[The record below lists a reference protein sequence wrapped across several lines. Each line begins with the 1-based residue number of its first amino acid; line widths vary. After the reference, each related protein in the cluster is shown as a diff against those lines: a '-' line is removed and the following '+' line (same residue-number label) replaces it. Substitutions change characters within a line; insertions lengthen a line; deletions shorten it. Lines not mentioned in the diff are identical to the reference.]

1 MPDEDLSF
9 DLPVDSSGL
18 PVEVENRIRIEVPG
32 RAGDRTIACLRT
44 ACWLLS
50 GAARNAVLHEEDAD
64 DTVAGLRLGESAAY
78 NLREALGSVA
88 AGRDPAEGGLRAVRD
103 AWTRFRSVAGT
114 EAEAEAQA
122 GLHDVLDRISRD
134 DERSGERTRQL
145 LTYLRAQAG
154 AEPLRGQ
161 LDPVVEYGRLWGAV
175 NDALHTDCPP
185 SVALDLLDRTRN
197 WFVRMFTAPDAQ
209 VQAVL
214 DLAATPW
221 QGPEQLDALTGIIA
235 SPHHLRLF
243 FSRLLDPAW
252 LAAMLDAELVPLP
265 HDGEPWPVAAVTN
278 GLGRT
283 HPAAVTDLLSRLAA
297 QTRQITPPAA
307 ATDFELLRVA
317 THLGQAGHAVVGEMM
332 RRHGRNSAVQSLG
345 VHVALEADPRAPI
358 VVQAARAVI
367 GEDRRMDRQWGARE
381 LLERLETGL
390 TEDNR
395 RDRVRFLA
403 GKARLLA
410 AQPLARYTVDI
421 ASLHASVEH
430 VHETLIVL
438 AHHLVGLVRR
448 CQVQGVS
455 TAELQ
460 RWIGAI
466 DGPIG
471 ERITC
476 QVLADALDVPVED
489 KIAHLARRLA
499 SSTATGDDRDLV
511 EAILASDPDPA
522 QLAVW
527 YDELG
532 MPSPA
537 PNPAPPS
544 GYPDDWARVWRWSAI
559 LPSAVLS
566 GWQEQIDAV
575 STTYGDPKVDLD
587 QRHDRFTVT
596 TVASRYSTDELR
608 SLSPATAARRIAAW
622 RPDPQEFF
630 HPVGARELARTL
642 EALVGADLEAW
653 TRDPLEVL
661 VLLREP
667 VYVLHYLR
675 ALTSSAAQ
683 LGDRAPAVLSD
694 LETSR
699 ATRGT
704 PTALGSDDGYS
715 YESTWDCVDTASV
728 ELIKALA
735 EADCD
740 LHDHVG
746 MAWQQ
751 VLATTRAHSDL
762 VDGDLL
768 AILGDR
774 DALHSAI
781 NRPWSKALDAAVSL
795 ARWEAS
801 TPGSVRLEFVALLDE
816 VIEIVEAPG
825 LEFRAILA
833 ARRLALEAQLPAWLD
848 DRADVLFRHDP
859 FGPATLDQTLKWSHP
874 SAWLLDR
881 FAPEIYAAARRGAD
895 NALSQLLIAML
906 HRHSSYSITDVVEQ
920 LQGDENV
927 LRAAAEEVPA
937 LLQPAGSGAPTLVV
951 GLEFWRTMLDAPRRV
966 VPTIVLEGVG
976 RWAFVDGLD
985 TDQWLTHTHRT
996 LQLTDGR
1003 IDYPIEVAQRAGVAA
1018 AQDTTLQDTTLQA
1031 FTLLIGKGEPWERSR
1046 LADLAVEALGRA
1058 AQRRGTPAF
1067 DHLRTRLLELGRHE
1081 VAAGPG
1087 TDTPVLIEQQ
1097 RRVVCQRMR

>member
-50 GAARNAVLHEEDAD
+50 GAARNTVLGEDEPD
-64 DTVAGLRLGESAAY
+64 NTVAALRLAESAAY

-103 AWTRFRSVAGT
+103 AWTRFRSAAGT

-122 GLHDVLDRISRD
+122 RLHDVLDQISRD

-145 LTYLRAQAG
+145 LTYLRAQTG
-154 AEPLRGQ
+154 SEPLRGQ
-161 LDPVVEYGRLWGAV
+161 LDPVLEYSRLWGAV
-175 NDALHTDCPP
+175 NGALHTDCPP

-221 QGPEQLDALTGIIA
+221 RDPEQLDTLADIIA

-243 FSRLLDPAW
+243 FGRLLDPAW
-252 LAAMLDAELVPLP
+252 LAAMLDAGLVPLP
-265 HDGEPWPVAAVTN
+265 EDGEPWPVAAVID

-283 HPAAVTDLLSRLAA
+283 HPAAVADLLSRLAA
-297 QTRQITPPAA
+297 QTRRTRLAA
-307 ATDFELLRVA
+307 VGVDFELLRVA
-317 THLGQAGHAVVGEMM
+317 THLGEVGQPIVGEMM
-332 RRHGRNSAVQSLG
+332 QRHGRNSAAQSLG
-345 VHVALEADPRAPI
+345 VQVALEADPRAPI
-358 VVQAARAVI
+358 VVQVARAVI
-367 GEDRRMDRQWGARE
+367 DEDRRLDRRWGARE

-403 GKARLLA
+403 GKTRSLA

-421 ASLHASVEH
+421 ASLRAGVDHEH
-430 VHETLIVL
+430 EMLIVL
-438 AHHLVGLVRR
+438 AHHLVGLFRR
-448 CQVQGVS
+448 CREQGVS

-460 RWIGAI
+460 RWIGTI
-466 DGPIG
+466 DGPVG

-476 QVLADALDVPVED
+476 QVFADAPDVPVED
-489 KIAHLARRLA
+489 KIAHLARRLV
-499 SSTATGDDRDLV
+499 SSTVTGDDRDLV
-511 EAILASDPDPA
+511 EAIVASDPDPA

-527 YDELG
+527 RDELG

-537 PNPAPPS
+537 PDSTPPS

-559 LPSAVLS
+559 LPAAVLS
-566 GWQEQIDAV
+566 EWQEQIDAV
-575 STTYGDPKVDLD
+575 SSLYGDPKVDLD

-596 TVASRYSTDELR
+596 SVASPYSTDELR
-608 SLSPATAARRIAAW
+608 SLSPATAAQRIAAW
-622 RPDPQEFF
+622 RPDPHAFF
-630 HPVGARELARTL
+630 HPVGARELAR
-642 EALVGADLEAW
+642 ALQAVVGADLGAW
-653 TRDPLEVL
+653 TRDPLELL

-675 ALTSSAAQ
+675 ALTSSATE
-683 LGDRAPAVLSD
+683 LGDRAPAVLTG
-694 LETSR
+694 LEASR

-704 PTALGSDDGYS
+704 PIPLGVDDGYS
-715 YESTWDCVDTASV
+715 YESTWDRVDTASV

-735 EADCD
+735 EADGD
-740 LHDHVG
+740 LHDHIGV
-746 MAWQQ
+746 AWQQ
-751 VLATTRAHSDL
+751 VLAAARAYPHPA
-762 VDGDLL
+762 DGDLL
-768 AILGDR
+768 DIMGDR

-795 ARWEAS
+795 ARWEVR
-801 TPGSVRLEFVALLDE
+801 TLGPVRLEFVAVLDE
-816 VIEIVEAPG
+816 VVEIVDTRG

-833 ARRLALEAQLPAWLD
+833 ARRLALEALLPAWLD

-859 FGPATLDQTLKWSHP
+859 FGLATLDQTLKWSHP

-906 HRHSSYSITDVVEQ
+906 HQHPGYSITEVVEQ
-920 LQGDENV
+920 LQGGENV

-937 LLQPAGSGAPTLVV
+937 LLQSAEAGAPTLVV
-951 GLEFWRTMLDAPRRV
+951 GLEFWRTMLDAPRRL

-985 TDQWLTHTHRT
+985 TDQWLTYTHRT
-996 LQLTDGR
+996 LQLTNGR
-1003 IDYPIEVAQRAGVAA
+1003 IVYPIEVAQRASVAA
-1018 AQDTTLQDTTLQA
+1018 AEDTTLQDTTLEA
-1031 FTLLIGKGEPWERSR
+1031 FTLVVGKGEPWERSR
-1046 LADLAVEALGRA
+1046 LADLAVEALDRA

-1067 DHLRTRLLELGRHE
+1067 DRLRTRLLELGRHE
-1081 VAAGPG
+1081 VAASPG
-1087 TDTPVLIEQQ
+1087 TDGPS
-1097 RRVVCQRMR
+1097 